1 MKSSGVLGESG
12 ASGSERPKPT
22 QQGPTKNPAV
32 ALLRA
37 ALRAAGATPRHP
49 ARQDEGHSPSC
60 CPSCHPQLITF
71 VHLRALSSDACS
83 SDNDIAS
90 LGSVAGRYLTEPAHC
105 VTVVIGGFDKR
116 QSTSY
121 LVQRRRISMNGVSNL
136 MERSPADPKRAR
148 A

>member
-22 QQGPTKNPAV
+22 RQGPTKNPAV

-37 ALRAAGATPRHP
+37 ALRAEGATPRHP
-49 ARQDEGHSPSC
+49 ARQDEGPLQAAAPHAIHSC
-60 CPSCHPQLITF
+60 TF